1 MKPALRF
8 AILYLLC
15 GLTAL
20 YLFLHADRVVP
31 VNKPLAEFPR
41 TVAGWQMTGQSEF
54 SAGVL
59 DVLKAADYLSRQ
71 YTNAAGSRVSL
82 YLGYHSGGKGTGGI
96 HSPKHCLPGSGW
108 FELSSDRGSLDLGA
122 ERLKVVRAVYQKGEQ
137 KELYLYWFQVKGKT
151 LSDEYSLKLAEITN
165 SFLYRRRDSAFIRI
179 SVPFEADQAKAVA
192 LSEQFARDFHPV
204 IQEFLPR

>member
-1 MKPALRF
+1 MKPAVRF
-8 AILYLLC
+8 AIVYLLC

-20 YLFLHADRVVP
+20 YLFLHNDRVVP
-31 VNKPLAEFPR
+31 VNMPLAEFPR
-41 TVAGWQMTGQSEF
+41 TVTDWQMTGQSEF

-71 YTNAAGSRVSL
+71 YTDASGNRVSL

-108 FELSSDRGSLDLGA
+108 FELSSVRGGLQLSS

-165 SFLYRRRDSAFIRI
+165 SLLYQRRDSAFIRI
-179 SVPFEADQAKAVA
+179 SVPFETDQARA
-192 LSEQFARDFHPV
+192 EQAAERFARDFYPV
-204 IQEFLPR
+204 IQTFLPR

>member
-8 AILYLLC
+8 AIVYLLC

-41 TVAGWQMTGQSEF
+41 TVADWQMTGQFEF

-71 YTNAAGSRVSL
+71 YTDAAGGRVSL

-108 FELSSDRGSLDLGA
+108 FELSSDRGVLDLGS

-137 KELYLYWFQVKGKT
+137 KELYLYWFQVKGT
-151 LSDEYSLKLAEITN
+151 SLSDEYSLKLAEITN

-179 SVPFEADQAKAVA
+179 GVPFETDQAKAVA
-192 LSEQFARDFHPV
+192 LGERFARDFHPV
-204 IQEFLPR
+204 FQEFLPR

>member
-1 MKPALRF
+1 MKPAQRF
-8 AILYLLC
+8 AIIYLLG

-20 YLFLHADRVVP
+20 YLFLHADQVVP
-31 VNKPLAEFPR
+31 SNKPLTEFPR
-41 TVAGWQMTGQSEF
+41 TVADWRMTGQSEF
-54 SAGVL
+54 SANVL
-59 DVLKAADYLSRQ
+59 DVLKAADYLMRQ
-71 YTNAAGSRVSL
+71 YTDTTGNRASL

-96 HSPKHCLPGSGW
+96 HSPKHCLPGGGW
-108 FELSSDRGSLDLGA
+108 FELSSVRGGLDLGD

-179 SVPFEADQAKAVA
+179 SVPFEANQARAEQVA
-192 LSEQFARDFHPV
+192 EQFARDFNPV